1 MPDMS
6 KFESRTGKLICTPP
20 EIFDFVTDIR
30 NFRQFVPDGTI
41 DDLQIDKDSCSF
53 NVTPLGRVNINLSE
67 KEPHNKVVYSGNVL
81 QSNDFSLVLN
91 IKESNIGKAE
101 VNLKLTAHLN
111 PLLRMVAAKPINSF
125 LEKLIDEMEKFKGW
139 QSAKKREL

>member
-1 MPDMS
+1 MPDIS
-6 KFESRTGKLICTPP
+6 KFESRTGKLTCTPP

-41 DDLQIDKDSCSF
+41 DDLRIESDSCSF
-53 NVTPLGRVNINLSE
+53 HVSPLGKVSFNLSE
-67 KEPHNKVVYSGNVL
+67 KEPYNKVVYTGNVL

-91 IKESNIGKAE
+91 IKENNAGKAE

-111 PLLRMVAAKPINSF
+111 PLLKMMAAKPIDSF
-125 LEKLIDEMEKFKGW
+125 LGKLIDEMEKFQGW
-139 QSAKKREL
+139 RTAK

>member
-1 MPDMS
+1 MPDIS
-6 KFESRTGKLICTPP
+6 KFESRTGKLTCTPP

-41 DDLQIDKDSCSF
+41 DDLQIESDSCSF
-53 NVTPLGRVNINLSE
+53 HVSPLGKVSLNLSE
-67 KEPHNKVVYSGNVL
+67 KEPYNKVVYTGNVL

-91 IKESNIGKAE
+91 IKENNAGKAE
-101 VNLKLTAHLN
+101 VNLKLAAHLN
-111 PLLRMVAAKPINSF
+111 QLLKIMAAKPINSF

-139 QSAKKREL
+139 RTAK